1 MNNCLFPRRFILRM
15 KEVIG
20 SDSIFSARKP
30 ITIRKMPRRCM
41 RAYNANTPHKQTN
54 AESTFFAHAPGQR
67 GFRCYLP
74 PPSLMHNKLAQS
86 ERAICDNNKIYI
98 TPSSWTRDFVKCA
111 HNVYR
116 AMIHNV
122 STGADCDGSNK
133 I

>member
-1 MNNCLFPRRFILRM
+1 
-15 KEVIG
+15 
-20 SDSIFSARKP
+20 
-30 ITIRKMPRRCM
+30 M

-67 GFRCYLP
+67 GLRCYLP

-122 STGADCDGSNK
+122 STGADCDGDGSDKINLYVVGQIINQIYSGARKASNLCNAL
-133 I
+133 